1 MQHNIIHYN
10 VMQVIGMGK
19 IVTVYLTDEEA
30 SELKQ
35 FCEENQCSQY
45 SVMKTA
51 LKEILFKPTKE
62 TIEGPSQTEEEIP
75 ELEALEDEI
84 LEKDSEDNEISEAE
98 KFTDEEDPNRSI
110 EHSSVTKISKPL

>member
-1 MQHNIIHYN
+1 
-10 VMQVIGMGK
+10 MQVFEMGK

-51 LKEILFKPTKE
+51 LKEILFKPVKE
-62 TIEGPSQTEEEIP
+62 TVEEPFQIEEEVP
-75 ELEALEDEI
+75 EGEAPENET
-84 LEKDSEDNEISEAE
+84 LEKDSEDGEITEDEKQADEDAE
-98 KFTDEEDPNRSI
+98 KSLITLLNSLLED
-110 EHSSVTKISKPL
+110 